1 MGRRGARDEGA
12 IGECARGEYTGRAGC
27 WSKVS
32 YLLLLLPVVRLVRAL
47 RPRKIH
53 ELAAT
58 VAQMVGGNVGS
69 TARASEC
76 YAAQVRT
83 ACAASK

>member
-1 MGRRGARDEGA
+1 MVLEKRVQLANVRTANIRAARAVG
-12 IGECARGEYTGRAGC
+12 
-27 WSKVS
+27 SKVS
-32 YLLLLLPVVRLVRAL
+32 YLLLLLPVVRLVWAL
-47 RPRKIH
+47 RPREIR

-69 TARASEC
+69 TARASGC

-83 ACAASK
+83 ARAASK